1 MFAEKEII
9 TKRKINRFHSFIL
22 LIKIYAVCYQKFREF
37 FFFFFGG
44 GGGGWG
50 RQEIE
55 YFALMQKII
64 QSCLTL
70 KIQKVMIQLS
80 NT

>member
-1 MFAEKEII
+1 MQFV
-9 TKRKINRFHSFIL
+9 TRSSG
-22 LIKIYAVCYQKFREF
+22 F
-37 FFFFFGG
+37 FFFFWGG
-44 GGGGWG
+44 GGGGWVGG

>member
-1 MFAEKEII
+1 MG
-9 TKRKINRFHSFIL
+9 
-22 LIKIYAVCYQKFREF
+22 VCVC
-37 FFFFFGG
+37 GVG
-44 GGGGWG
+44 G

-64 QSCLTL
+64 QSFLTL
-70 KIQKVMIQLS
+70 KIQTVMIQLS